1 MIPRVSRN
9 FTTIAAGIPHTDEDP
24 FFECHPFA
32 NKSVTR
38 NFAAIPDFGALLDFD
53 KSADFYVVSNFT
65 TIQVDKPMEA
75 NVSTQLD
82 IRSNPLERLL
92 RKTHRVE
99 FETAR
104 RVRP

>member
-1 MIPRVSRN
+1 
-9 FTTIAAGIPHTDEDP
+9 
-24 FFECHPFA
+24 
-32 NKSVTR
+32 
-38 NFAAIPDFGALLDFD
+38 
-53 KSADFYVVSNFT
+53 
-65 TIQVDKPMEA
+65 MES

-104 RVRP
+104 RVRT